1 MTIEEQILHN
11 LPQAVSNL
19 YQAEMPA
26 NTLNLQE
33 TRKEFDG
40 QITVVIFPITRF
52 SKKSFF
58 KNERARQN
66 VWL

>member
-40 QITVVIFPITRF
+40 QITVVIFHICE
-52 SKKSFF
+52 KKRERE
-58 KNERARQN
+58 KNLFIF
-66 VWL
+66 VIF